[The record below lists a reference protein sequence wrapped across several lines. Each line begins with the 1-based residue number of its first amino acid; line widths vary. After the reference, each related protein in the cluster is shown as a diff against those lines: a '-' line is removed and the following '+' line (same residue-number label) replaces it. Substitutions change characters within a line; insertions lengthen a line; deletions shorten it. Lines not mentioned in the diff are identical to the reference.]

1 MRRVDAGE
9 DMKTKLFSV
18 TIADCEIQTFRS
30 GGKGGQNQNKV
41 ESGVRIIHHPS
52 GARGEGREER
62 SQLAN
67 KRRAFERMAQTK
79 EFQRWAKSTAA
90 KLSGQKSVE
99 EIVDE
104 MMQPHNLKVEVRNEQ
119 GLWEEARD
127 E

>member
-1 MRRVDAGE
+1 MSNGD
-9 DMKTKLFSV
+9 KTKLFSV

-119 GLWEEARD
+119 GLGEEA
-127 E
+127 

>member
-1 MRRVDAGE
+1 MSNGD
-9 DMKTKLFSV
+9 KTKLFSV

>member
-1 MRRVDAGE
+1 MGE

>member
-1 MRRVDAGE
+1 MDAGE